1 MRVTN
6 RMMTTNMLSN
16 INRNKQNMDTL
27 GNQYST
33 QQKIQRPSEDPVVA
47 VRSLKYRTQLS
58 ETTQYVEKNIPDAFA
73 WMDVTEG
80 AMKEINSMITSI
92 NTYCN
97 QGSTGTLEIKD
108 RNSIIETLTQYRD
121 HVYNLANADYAGR
134 YVFTGFRTDTSL
146 LFSEATNGTADKTY
160 TTYTIKE
167 ELTFNDISN
176 TTYVKGGVTYAANKT
191 ANQYASEAATT
202 GKCQKLALSYG
213 KLDTNGVK
221 TVTLTDKAGNSIKIT
236 TNAADNADGFV
247 LKKKSMTAADKYE
260 AGANE
265 IVYIEET
272 GELIFGENV
281 SAKALDYQKIS
292 VEYDKTKFEKG
303 DIRPEHYFECKTTYH
318 DNTDPANPTTKVTN
332 YTNPAVQKIEYEVN
346 FSQKLTVNTLA
357 KDAFPTSIR
366 TKMDE
371 IIRAVNEVFDM
382 DDKISDANKL
392 LEGETDKAKIAALTE
407 YKEQLTN
414 EKTLKEKI
422 LQEAFGSA
430 LTTTAK
436 AQEQVNVAVSNHGS
450 RYLRLQMTE
459 SRLSTQKI
467 DFTEMLK
474 TNDCVE
480 LEDAIINYKS
490 AEIIYNASLNC
501 ASTVVK
507 NSLLDFL

>member
-146 LFSEATNGTADKTY
+146 LFSQATNGTADKTY

-176 TTYVKGGVTYAANKT
+176 TT
-191 ANQYASEAATT
+191 EIFHHPF
-202 GKCQKLALSYG
+202 AL
-213 KLDTNGVK
+213 LPP
-221 TVTLTDKAGNSIKIT
+221 L
-236 TNAADNADGFV
+236 
-247 LKKKSMTAADKYE
+247 
-260 AGANE
+260 
-265 IVYIEET
+265 
-272 GELIFGENV
+272 
-281 SAKALDYQKIS
+281 
-292 VEYDKTKFEKG
+292 
-303 DIRPEHYFECKTTYH
+303 
-318 DNTDPANPTTKVTN
+318 
-332 YTNPAVQKIEYEVN
+332 
-346 FSQKLTVNTLA
+346 
-357 KDAFPTSIR
+357 
-366 TKMDE
+366 
-371 IIRAVNEVFDM
+371 
-382 DDKISDANKL
+382 
-392 LEGETDKAKIAALTE
+392 
-407 YKEQLTN
+407 
-414 EKTLKEKI
+414 
-422 LQEAFGSA
+422 
-430 LTTTAK
+430 
-436 AQEQVNVAVSNHGS
+436 
-450 RYLRLQMTE
+450 
-459 SRLSTQKI
+459 
-467 DFTEMLK
+467 
-474 TNDCVE
+474 
-480 LEDAIINYKS
+480 
-490 AEIIYNASLNC
+490 
-501 ASTVVK
+501 
-507 NSLLDFL
+507 